1 MLGLLNFLGVSLCLL
16 ELLVPYSFMFMLRAF
31 VTLLT
36 PVECIAIFQFFRSRS
51 LFDEDPLRQIKK
63 TLLAD
68 TALHESFGKELVAVL
83 RWALPHGNF
92 LFLEFMRMRC
102 ISLVTFHAEG
112 EVVALGAIEAEHS
125 FRDGLHA
132 LITAV
137 PEVIPL
143 V

>member
-16 ELLVPYSFMFMLRAF
+16 ELLVPNSFMFMLRAF

-36 PVECIAIFQFFRSRS
+36 PVERIAILQFFRSRS

-68 TALHESFGKELVAVL
+68 AALHESFGNELVAVL

-102 ISLVTFHAEG
+102 ISLVTLHAEC
-112 EVVALGAIEAEHS
+112 EVVALGAIEAEHT
-125 FRDGLHA
+125 FRDGLHT

-137 PEVIPL
+137 PEVITL